1 MPRTRTDDD
10 DNPFD
15 QFGILKDGARV
26 RVPLQ
31 MRDSADGGPLSPAEL
46 ARRMQ
51 LADSERRRRGPV
63 VTDAA
68 GDSLFGIRKPGFRYL
83 QGGTVQDQRRH
94 QALRDAAAQA
104 YRDAREHN
112 ENAWRIPLPS
122 ASPDTG
128 AHKYSGPHE
137 GQPYSRDG
145 YSGTWAI
152 DDDGEFY
159 CRIDKRATGSTDGKT
174 LAQLKHDH
182 AAVMEPIYEQ
192 VARELSEAW
201 RTK

>member
-83 QGGTVQDQRRH
+83 QGGSVQDQRHRELLH
-94 QALRDAAAQA
+94 DAVVQARADYIRDLEAAWKTPQPATTTGS
-104 YRDAREHN
+104 
-112 ENAWRIPLPS
+112 LPY
-122 ASPDTG
+122 AEPQVG
-128 AHKYSGPHE
+128 GPC
-137 GQPYSRDG
+137 SKDG
-145 YSGTWAI
+145 YSGVWEI
-152 DDDGEFY
+152 DEETGELC
-159 CRIDKRATGSTDGKT
+159 CRIDRRATGNCDGRS
-174 LAQLKHDH
+174 LPQLIKDR
-182 AAVMEPIYEQ
+182 AAVMEPLYEQ
-192 VARELSEAW
+192 VARELSQAW
-201 RTK
+201 QSK